1 MPMRQAIRTTPW
13 RCRFKYRGT
22 DFVERLVSIAANIF
36 LRIRHQAFCA
46 IAAVTILVTVSTA
59 EAADPACSRFDVTI
73 KTERMRKAEV
83 TQFEKEFHEALRQVC
98 GWWGPTFKGPFTV
111 TVEDS
116 RGPSMALVPAWHGNH
131 GTLLFRTGRTLN
143 GRSPIVHELT
153 HVFAPNAN
161 RFLAEGLAVYAEEHL
176 SDRIAYPAFGKDIHD
191 AAKEFAATT
200 DLEDLEAI
208 VTPRQLQIE
217 GRTEQ
222 REGYTVA
229 GSFVRFLIDTEGL
242 EKFRALY
249 VKTPMVP
256 GERIEGDANRW
267 QEVYGLSL
275 DALTERWRKFIADR
289 K

>member
-1 MPMRQAIRTTPW
+1 M
-13 RCRFKYRGT
+13 
-22 DFVERLVSIAANIF
+22 SIAASI
-36 LRIRHQAFCA
+36 LLCMRHQAFCA
-46 IAAVTILVTVSTA
+46 IAAVPVLVSASTA
-59 EAADPACSRFDVTI
+59 EAADPACSEYGATI
-73 KTERMRKAEV
+73 TTERMRSADV
-83 TQFEKEFHEALRQVC
+83 AQFKKEFHEALHQVC
-98 GWWGPTFKGPFTV
+98 GWWGPTFKGPFSV

-116 RGPSMALVPAWHGNH
+116 RGPSMALVPAWRGNH

-176 SDRIAYPAFGKDIHD
+176 SDRIAYPTFGKDIHD

-200 DLEDLEAI
+200 DLQDLEAI
-208 VTPRQLQIE
+208 VTPRGLQIN
-217 GRTEQ
+217 GRIEL

-249 VKTPMVP
+249 AKTPMVP
-256 GERIEGDANRW
+256 GVRIESKPERW
-267 QEVYGLSL
+267 QATYGVSFGI
-275 DALTERWRKFIADR
+275 LTERWRKFIADR
-289 K
+289 N